1 MSNDFLK
8 TAEKKA
14 FDLRHRA
21 TLRYN
26 IGQYEQKF
34 EVMQHQF
41 EDLERAR
48 RIAKNLR
55 WAAIE
60 QLDKLLLDF
69 ERNFKARGGQ
79 VIWADDA
86 AAANAAVLNIA
97 QHYNATSV
105 VKSKSMV
112 TEEIEV
118 NKALEEAGIGVL
130 ETDLGE
136 YIAQLCGERPYH
148 VTAPILQK
156 SKEEV
161 AAILHQKF
169 GTPLD
174 YTPAQVTAFVREKLR
189 YEYAKAEIGI
199 TGGNFIVADTGS
211 IVVTENEGNAR
222 LTTAMPRVHIAIIGI
237 EKAIASIKQLPL
249 LLPLLAT
256 YSTGQRIATYNTLF
270 SGPRQTN
277 ETDGPEAMYVILL
290 NNGRTKLLADPIM
303 RQSLYCIRCGACQN
317 GCPVYRTIGGHSYD
331 TTYSGPIGA
340 VIEPHLQ
347 SLKTQGHL
355 SYASSLCG
363 NCTDVCPVK
372 IDLHHLLLHNRELQV
387 AQGLKKSDAQF
398 WQVWQQLMLRRWV
411 IDAAPQ
417 TAKNWGF
424 RQLFTQKW
432 GTYHALP
439 DFPAQTFKEKWK
451 AGDV

>member
-256 YSTGQRIATYNTLF
+256 TAQGSALLPTIRCLAVRDKPTKPTDPKPCTSSCSITAEPSYSPTLLCGSRSTAFVAEPAKTVAQSIALSAGIATIPLT
-270 SGPRQTN
+270 R
-277 ETDGPEAMYVILL
+277 V
-290 NNGRTKLLADPIM
+290 
-303 RQSLYCIRCGACQN
+303 
-317 GCPVYRTIGGHSYD
+317 
-331 TTYSGPIGA
+331 
-340 VIEPHLQ
+340 
-347 SLKTQGHL
+347 L
-355 SYASSLCG
+355 SA
-363 NCTDVCPVK
+363 
-372 IDLHHLLLHNRELQV
+372 R
-387 AQGLKKSDAQF
+387 
-398 WQVWQQLMLRRWV
+398 
-411 IDAAPQ
+411 
-417 TAKNWGF
+417 
-424 RQLFTQKW
+424 
-432 GTYHALP
+432 
-439 DFPAQTFKEKWK
+439 
-451 AGDV
+451 